1 MTKAEREEKRALRAE
16 ARQRK
21 LELHIARDWG
31 RAIREDIRILR
42 KLDHRREFRQSLDQ
56 VVQAMREKNGRA

>member
-1 MTKAEREEKRALRAE
+1 MTKAEREEKRALRAA

-21 LELHIARDWG
+21 VELRIARDWG
-31 RAIREDIRILR
+31 RAIREDIRR
-42 KLDHRREFRQSLDQ
+42 KLDHFCRREFRQSLDQ